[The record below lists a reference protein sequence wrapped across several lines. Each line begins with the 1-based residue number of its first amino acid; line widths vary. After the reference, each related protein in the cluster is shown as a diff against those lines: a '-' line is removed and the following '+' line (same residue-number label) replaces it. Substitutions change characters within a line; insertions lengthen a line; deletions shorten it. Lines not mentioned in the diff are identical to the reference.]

1 MHLRVVVTL
10 AAQTL
15 DQHTAR
21 TVVLVAP
28 LRYAEYHLVA
38 VVDARAVLAREVYV
52 HRQLAR
58 VGVYEYGLTAHL
70 RNTHI
75 TLSAALDNLRNST
88 LGMAPVAALTLQRH
102 LHAVTVQRMARIVV
116 ADIYVVLQL
125 LDLDIGRTR
134 RKHVDHALVTGQLR
148 GRKLILVAA
157 AALYD
162 AVTLQ
167 CLDDITY
174 GIAALARGVARSRRD
189 LLEGKTAFG
198 ILPKHIGYESRPV
211 LCRNTTARLLTI
223 TAARFSSS

>member
-1 MHLRVVVTL
+1 M
-10 AAQTL
+10 
-15 DQHTAR
+15 
-21 TVVLVAP
+21 
-28 LRYAEYHLVA
+28 
-38 VVDARAVLAREVYV
+38 
-52 HRQLAR
+52 
-58 VGVYEYGLTAHL
+58 YEYGLTAHL

-102 LHAVTVQRMARIVV
+102 LDVVPVQRMARIVV

-157 AALYD
+157 AALHD